1 MKTVVLVV
9 CLTVGALV
17 TIASLLLSF
26 EQASAQMMMNPNM
39 MRNFTM
45 ANGSWMMNPNMMGP
59 MMTSSQ
65 NITGSIKLMPTMFNY
80 VASQIKVNLS
90 DAVAS
95 AQKQLGEKSRIVAAN
110 LGIENGYLT
119 YTVCAIDPD
128 MNVHR
133 LIIDPG
139 NGKVLLTQKLPWHNM
154 MNPWM
159 MSHMWR

>member
-1 MKTVVLVV
+1 MTHPRSHLSG
-9 CLTVGALV
+9 TD
-17 TIASLLLSF
+17 TSLLLSF

-80 VASQIKVNLS
+80 VDSQIKVNLS
-90 DAVAS
+90 DVVAS
-95 AQKQLGEKSRIVAAN
+95 AQKQLGEKSRMLAAN
-110 LGIENGYLT
+110 LSIENGYLT

-128 MNVHR
+128 MNIHS